1 MQPLSIRG
9 ASKAQSLQAVSKP
22 NLSRFSP
29 FHFQKPNYRLH
40 APPPPPFPLGPPGW
54 TPESERTVPPRSHK
68 RVEGQGEEGEGEG
81 AGSHLRGSPEKQIVR
96 RQPGSSVPGTL
107 YSETRLRAKLAPGK
121 FGDKLGIRGGGTWQQ
136 VGASQRGSRPLNT
149 VAAGRSLAFSSSGAP
164 RMIRA
169 GQGRGRPC
177 VSPGS
182 KSQTKG
188 ERACST

>member
-9 ASKAQSLQAVSKP
+9 ASTAQSLQAVSKP
-22 NLSRFSP
+22 NLSLLSSP
-29 FHFQKPNYRLH
+29 PPETKLQTTRPAPASLSAGPSRLDPGVRAH
-40 APPPPPFPLGPPGW
+40 SPPPP
-54 TPESERTVPPRSHK
+54 HK
-68 RVEGQGEEGEGEG
+68 RIEGQGEEQGKGEG

-96 RQPGSSVPGTL
+96 SQPGSSVPGTL
-107 YSETRLRAKLAPGK
+107 YSETRLKGKLAPGK

-149 VAAGRSLAFSSSGAP
+149 VAAGWSLAFSSSGAP

-169 GQGRGRPC
+169 GQGKGRPC
-177 VSPGS
+177 VSAGS